1 MIPHPT
7 TARTRTPIRTTLTI
21 RVIAAGAARAR
32 LAAQQSARQSQHLL
46 VVVRGRQTRRRLDET
61 SIAVTA
67 MAIHASAT
75 TTHAGT
81 AMTSAAATTHGRVEG
96 CRLSTSRETGSVA
109 SLRTA
114 VPTTMLGS
122 VARLWM
128 IPASAALGTTHASV
142 TYGTTRENAA
152 VLVMTRVNEPAGTPQ
167 TTAVRE
173 RTRGSVAGNRHRP
186 RRPSL

>member
-7 TARTRTPIRTTLTI
+7 TARTRTPIRTTPTI

-32 LAAQQSARQSQHLL
+32 LAARQSVRQSQRLL

-67 MAIHASAT
+67 MAVRACAT
-75 TTHAGT
+75 TTHVGT
-81 AMTSAAATTHGRVEG
+81 AMTSAAATTHGTVEG
-96 CRLSTSRETGSVA
+96 CRLSTSRETGSVE

-114 VPTTMLGS
+114 VPTTILGS

-128 IPASAALGTTHASV
+128 ILANAALGTTHASV
-142 TYGTTRENAA
+142 AYETTRENAA
-152 VLVMTRVNEPAGTPQ
+152 VLVMTRVNEPAVTPQ

-173 RTRGSVAGNRHRP
+173 RIRGSVAGSRHHP
-186 RRPSL
+186 RHPSL